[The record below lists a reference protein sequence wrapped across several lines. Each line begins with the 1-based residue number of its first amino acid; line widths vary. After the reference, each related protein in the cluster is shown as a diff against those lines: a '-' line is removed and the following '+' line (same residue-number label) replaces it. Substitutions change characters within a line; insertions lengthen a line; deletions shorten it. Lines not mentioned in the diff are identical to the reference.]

1 MAEITM
7 ENVETVFN
15 SVPVD
20 EGQAAAIKLITER
33 YVKMAQD
40 VITNV
45 PRCALRTVIL
55 RRLLELKMLSV
66 DAIAK
71 GGII

>member
-7 ENVETVFN
+7 ENVETVFK

-20 EGQAAAIKLITER
+20 EGQAAAIALITER
-33 YVKMAQD
+33 FTKMAQD
-40 VITNV
+40 VLTNV

-71 GGII
+71 GGLI

>member
-1 MAEITM
+1 MEVTM

-15 SVPVD
+15 SVQTN
-20 EGQAAAIKLITER
+20 EGQQATIKLVTER
-33 YVKMAQD
+33 FVEMAKTI
-40 VITNV
+40 ITNV
-45 PRCALRTVIL
+45 PRCADRSAALRDL
-55 RRLLELKMLSV
+55 RNCKMICV